1 MTVNV
6 NGVVIEPAAIEHE
19 ASYYA
24 EAEQPTEAAGRSL
37 AVRELLLQRA
47 RALGIESVGEGR
59 ESEDAVIEQVLDA
72 EVATPVPTDLE
83 CLRHYEAHSEQYVT
97 GELVEASHVLV
108 AVTPGAPVALL
119 RSRAEALLAEL
130 REEPALFVD
139 RAREM
144 SNCPSGQHGGNLGQF
159 ARGQMVPEFDKAL
172 FGSTA
177 IGVLPTL
184 VQTRYGFH
192 VVKVARRV
200 PGRKQDFVQV
210 RESIATYLS
219 KRVQARALAQYVSV
233 LAGKADVEGID
244 LGAATS
250 PLLQ

>member
-6 NGVVIEPAAIEHE
+6 NGVVIEAAAIEHE
-19 ASYYA
+19 ASYYPDA
-24 EAEQPTEAAGRSL
+24 EEPSEAARRSL
-37 AVRELLLQRA
+37 AVRELILQRA
-47 RALGIESVGEGR
+47 RALGIEGPGEGR

-72 EVATPVPTDLE
+72 EVATPAPTDAE
-83 CLRHYEAHSEQYVT
+83 CRRHYETHLEQYIT